1 MPDSHRLEARPL
13 AVVDT
18 SESLKTGHWYEATRP
33 LGTVRSE
40 LLEAV
45 GWLSADPER
54 QVPTRGSDGTV
65 HLVRAASKPPNVL
78 FILPKEGTARWR
90 QWGGVL
96 NYLETAL
103 VGRKALSKQHLE
115 DAQDYL
121 AEAEDYLTKL
131 ASERDSAVS
140 ALERER
146 DAELPRLRAERE
158 ETLGAIAARLAEL
171 RDGARTL
178 ADAGRQYADMA
189 IPPGVFGNPDGPGR
203 RERVLIPTAASVELI
218 LAVEAA
224 RECAREYASVL
235 SEFGARIGEAE
246 RRWSTRISDT
256 AADFGSRL
264 KAARQRRDS
273 AQDRVNGALKQ
284 DRHRVFPGAHG
295 QVRAFLDREL
305 LDAARVASDEMR
317 KSPGHARALA
327 DAHALDRRLSED

>member
-1 MPDSHRLEARPL
+1 VPDSHRLETRPL

-45 GWLSADPER
+45 GWLSSDPER
-54 QVPTRGSDGTV
+54 QVPTRGPDGAV

-121 AEAEDYLTKL
+121 TETEDYLTQL
-131 ASERDSAVS
+131 ASERDSALA
-140 ALERER
+140 ALEKER
-146 DAELPRLRAERE
+146 DTELPRLREERE
-158 ETLGAIAARLAEL
+158 ATLSSVAAKFAEL
-171 RDGARTL
+171 RERAHAL
-178 ADAGRQYADMA
+178 ADASRQYADMA
-189 IPPGVFGNPDGPGR
+189 IPPGVFGDPNGPGR
-203 RERVLIPTAASVELI
+203 SERVPIPTAASADLV

-224 RECAREYASVL
+224 RECAREYASA
-235 SEFGARIGEAE
+235 SGEFGSRIGEVE
-246 RRWSTRISDT
+246 RRWSTRASDT

-273 AQDRVNGALKQ
+273 AQDRVNGAMKQ

-327 DAHALDRRLSED
+327 EAHALDRRLSED